1 VIFHR
6 IDERGQAAVEF
17 VLCLPI
23 VALGLGVLIEIGLLV
38 GDHVRLWHA
47 ARESARI
54 AIVDSDPDEIQG
66 AAEQGGLSP
75 LTEGRTEVC
84 RSRYRRATHRHPEL
98 QAKWPSSLAR
108 RPDRQP
114 HIDLFGHDAHR
125 TAVNPAYRPIA

>member
-1 VIFHR
+1 VIFRR

-54 AIVDSDPDEIQG
+54 AIVDSDPDEIEG

-75 LTEGRTEVC
+75 LTVEVEPKFADRGTGEPLTVTLSYKPSGRLPLIGDLIG
-84 RSRYRRATHRHPEL
+84 SRTLTSSATMRIE
-98 QAKWPSSLAR
+98 
-108 RPDRQP
+108 QP
-114 HIDLFGHDAHR
+114 
-125 TAVNPAYRPIA
+125 